1 MSSKIITIR
10 TNESDFSL
18 ETKKQLAEILQA
30 RGYTTTD
37 EYTPQTELVVCIGG
51 DGCLLKAVH
60 ICDFPDCPF
69 VGINTGHL
77 GFFQEVHPE
86 DMEVFVDDYSCG
98 NYTIQHMHTVNA
110 AVTTVD
116 KRVHHHIGLNEVVV
130 KGKYSNSIHLDISID
145 GKPIEKFSGDGIVV
159 ATSAGSTAYNYSLGG
174 SIVDPRIR
182 LLQVTPIAPMN
193 TTAHRSF
200 TSSVL
205 LPAELSLGV
214 VPENTKNDILVVN
227 DGIEN
232 NYTNIK
238 NIEITISDKI
248 VNLIRFSDYDFW
260 NKVKNKF
267 L

>member
-10 TNESDFSL
+10 TNESEKSL
-18 ETKKQLAEILQA
+18 DTKVLLAKLLEA
-30 RGYTTTD
+30 KGYTTVD
-37 EYTPQTELVVCIGG
+37 EYMPETELVVCIGG
-51 DGCLLKAVH
+51 DGSLLKNVH
-60 ICDFPDCPF
+60 YCDFPDCPF

-77 GFFQEVHPE
+77 GFFQEIHPE
-86 DMEVFVDDYSCG
+86 DMESFVNDYDKG
-98 NYTIQHMHTVNA
+98 NYTIQPM
-110 AVTTVD
+110 TTVD
-116 KRVHHHIGLNEVVV
+116 ALATTDNGQIHHHVGLNEVVV
-130 KGKYSNSIHLDISID
+130 KGKYSSSVHLDISID

-159 ATSAGSTAYNYSLGG
+159 ATPAGSTAYNYSLGG
-174 SIVDPRIR
+174 AIVDPRIK

-214 VPENTKNDILVVN
+214 VPDNRENEVVVAN
-227 DGIEN
+227 DGIETT
-232 NYTNIK
+232 YTNLTE
-238 NIEITISDKI
+238 IEITMSDKI
-248 VNLIRFSDYDFW
+248 VHLIRTSDYDFW